1 MSRNPAADKGAERK
15 KPISER
21 EDTLQKVV
29 SLARSYLQS
38 IELGRFPTIEM
49 PSRTTDNIVFDK
61 KLGHYKLGNKTVRR
75 SLRNVRHLKPA
86 AQLTWLMQTVVNL
99 IKSDKT
105 STLRD
110 IFYMAEGEGIEFED
124 QSDSDRIVI
133 ELESIINH
141 PREDFNV
148 YPEERSAIFGDLE
161 IEYTVKGY
169 EGKKVN
175 LTMHPDG
182 IMIGPALATAKFL
195 RTSADKILAIEKG
208 AMFARFVE
216 EKAWKKFNAILIHT
230 AGQAPRA
237 TRGLIRRLN
246 EEFEIPVY
254 LFADADPWGMHIC
267 QVIISGSANAAHVP
281 ELATPAAVWAGVY
294 ASDIEKYKL
303 PSSKLTDL
311 DIKRLNELKKD
322 IRYKSEPWSSEIEV
336 FFKIK
341 RKAEQEAFSRYGLSY
356 IVDEYLKKRLR
367 ELEA

>member
-1 MSRNPAADKGAERK
+1 LSENPTTNKGVSRK
-15 KPISER
+15 KISSER
-21 EDTLQKVV
+21 EDALQRIIA
-29 SLARSYLQS
+29 LAKGYLELL
-38 IELGRFPTIEM
+38 ELGRFPTIEM

-61 KLGHYKLGNKTVRR
+61 KLGHYRLGSKMVRR
-75 SLRNVRHLKPA
+75 SLRNIRHLKPA
-86 AQLTWLMQTVVNL
+86 AQLTWLMQTVAGL

-110 IFYMAEGEGIEFED
+110 IFYMAEGEGLEFED
-124 QSDSDRIVI
+124 QSDSDRIVT

-141 PREDFNV
+141 PREDFHV

-182 IMIGPALATAKFL
+182 IMIGPALATAKFMK
-195 RTSADKILAIEKG
+195 TSADKILAIEKG

-237 TRGLIRRLN
+237 TRKLIRRLN
-246 EEFEIPVY
+246 EAFDMPVY

-281 ELATPAAVWAGVY
+281 ELATPSAVWAGVY

-322 IRYKSEPWSSEIEV
+322 IRYKNEPWASEIDV

-341 RKAEQEAFSRYGLSY
+341 RKAEQEAFSRYGLSF
-356 IVDEYLKKRLR
+356 IVDEYLKKRLK
-367 ELEA
+367 ELGA